1 MAKINILVADDEFLN
16 RKVISESIVD
26 INNIKIIEASD
37 GEETLE
43 KLNNNDISI
52 LLLDIEMPKIRGLQI
67 LEIMRGKPKFSKVFT
82 IVITAYPDEKMNAI
96 QKGANDFITKPLD
109 ILELRLKVENAVKI
123 AKYNQMLEVYSLELK
138 NEVNKKT
145 SEIKALL
152 EKSRNAEIEIIR
164 RLGNACEYR
173 DMETGEHILRLQHY
187 IRLMAK
193 LAGFDDKISEMLFNA
208 VPLHDIGKIGIPD
221 EILLKPGRLTPIERQ
236 IMERH
241 IEIGLEIM
249 KNVEAYETLNSGYF
263 LIRDHHE
270 NYDGTGY
277 PFKRKGEEIHIYGR
291 MCKIV
296 DVFDALFSKRIYKDA
311 YPIEKVLDIMK
322 MDAGKLF
329 DPKLFNIFMQHID
342 KFMDMDITG
351 HNENYLPKIFGI
363 IDFYRRHKDEDSPR
377 G

>member
-1 MAKINILVADDEFLN
+1 MEKINILVADDEFLN
-16 RKVISESIVD
+16 RKVISESVFD
-26 INNIKIIEASD
+26 INDIDIIEASD

-43 KLNNNDISI
+43 KLKNNDISI

-82 IVITAYPDEKMNAI
+82 IVITAYPDEKMKAI

-123 AKYNQMLEVYSLELK
+123 AKYNHMLEEYSIELK
-138 NEVNKKT
+138 NMVDKKT

-152 EKSRNAEIEIIR
+152 EKTQNSEIEIIR
-164 RLGNACEYR
+164 RLGYACEYR

-193 LAGFDDKISEMLFNA
+193 LAGFDDNTSEILFNA

-221 EILLKPGRLTPIERQ
+221 EILLKPGRLTPTEREV
-236 IMERH
+236 MERH
-241 IEIGLEIM
+241 VEIGLEIM
-249 KNVEAYETLNSGYF
+249 KNVEEYETLYAGYL

-277 PFKRKGEEIHIYGR
+277 PFKKKGEEIHIYGR

-311 YPIEKVLDIMK
+311 YPIEKVLEIMK
-322 MDAGKLF
+322 MDRGKLF
-329 DPKLFNIFMQHID
+329 DPELFDIFIDHINE
-342 KFMDMDITG
+342 FMDMEIVG
-351 HNENYLPKIFGI
+351 QNENYLPKIFEI
-363 IDFYRRHKDEDSPR
+363 IDFYRRHKDEDSPGR
-377 G
+377 

>member
-16 RKVISESIVD
+16 RKVISESVFD
-26 INNIKIIEASD
+26 INDINIIEASD

-67 LEIMRGKPKFSKVFT
+67 LEIMREKPKFSKVFT
-82 IVITAYPDEKMNAI
+82 IVITAYPDEKMKAI

-109 ILELRLKVENAVKI
+109 IFELRLKVENAVKI
-123 AKYNQMLEVYSLELK
+123 AKYNQMLEEYSLELK
-138 NEVNKKT
+138 NEVDKKT

-152 EKSRNAEIEIIR
+152 EKTQNSEIEVIR
-164 RLGNACEYR
+164 RLGYACEYR

-187 IRLMAK
+187 IRLLAK
-193 LAGFDDKISEMLFNA
+193 LAGFDDNTSEKLFNA

-221 EILLKPGRLTPIERQ
+221 EILLKPGRLTPIERE

-241 IEIGLEIM
+241 VEIGLEIM
-249 KNVEAYETLNSGYF
+249 KNVEEYETLYAGYL

-311 YPIEKVLDIMK
+311 YPIEKVLEIMK
-322 MDAGKLF
+322 MDRGKLF
-329 DPKLFNIFMQHID
+329 DPELFDIFIDHID
-342 KFMDMDITG
+342 EFMDIDITG
-351 HNENYLPKIFGI
+351 QNENYLPKIFEI
-363 IDFYRRHKDEDSPR
+363 IDFYRRHKYEDSPGR
-377 G
+377 

>member
-16 RKVISESIVD
+16 RKVISESVFD
-26 INNIKIIEASD
+26 INDIDIIEASD

-43 KLNNNDISI
+43 KLKNNDISI

-67 LEIMRGKPKFSKVFT
+67 LEIMRGKLKFSKVFT
-82 IVITAYPDEKMNAI
+82 IVITAYPDEKMKAI

-123 AKYNQMLEVYSLELK
+123 AKYNQMLEDYSLELK
-138 NEVNKKT
+138 NMVDKKT

-152 EKSRNAEIEIIR
+152 EKTQNSEIEIIR
-164 RLGNACEYR
+164 RLGYACEYR

-193 LAGFDDKISEMLFNA
+193 LAGFDDNTSEILFNA

-221 EILLKPGRLTPIERQ
+221 EILLKPGRLTPTERE

-241 IEIGLEIM
+241 VEIGLEIM
-249 KNVEAYETLNSGYF
+249 KNVEEYETLYAGYL

-277 PFKRKGEEIHIYGR
+277 PFKKKGEEIHIYGR

-311 YPIEKVLDIMK
+311 YPIEKVLEIMK
-322 MDAGKLF
+322 MDRGKLF
-329 DPKLFNIFMQHID
+329 DPELFDIFIDHINE
-342 KFMDMDITG
+342 FMDMEIVG
-351 HNENYLPKIFGI
+351 QNENYLPKIFEI
-363 IDFYRRHKDEDSPR
+363 IDFYRRHKDEDSSGR
-377 G
+377 